1 MNILLLTLIF
11 FVFLESS
18 ILRPLFD
25 YKHPMLI
32 LNAEIVVIGI
42 SLLIETIAFIKL
54 SRKVFGNEFAEE

>member
-25 YKHPMLI
+25 YQHPMLI
-32 LNAEIVVIGI
+32 LNFEIIIIGI

-54 SRKVFGNEFAEE
+54 SKKVFGNEFAEE